1 MKNESLSLNFHLPE
15 IKHNNNRFSKS
26 VKESNKEQ
34 LVIKLKD
41 KNIVKFQTNSIKNWS
56 RNISK
61 MNFDKRKKSSL
72 NEDNN
77 IKNDKVSSIIYNKN
91 KNKLGYN
98 LTLSCTLKEKREQ
111 DSNKTNIL
119 LNNKIIKY
127 TNYKS
132 GNDILINGNNKN
144 KTSYDP
150 SGENNLYENK
160 YNNKKYINNRYDN
173 YYSDYYTP
181 NKIKQKNK
189 FDLSTINVAKINDI
203 FKKLSKKENTIDS
216 KTKNKNNSKA
226 NLSNNNSNNNS
237 DNKNLINNEDSTQN
251 SIFLNNNIKE
261 LDLEK
266 AHRKNKRKYHI
277 SQNKKKSSKNII
289 NINNIKYKLM
299 VPGLMNASTSNFK
312 ENILKSLEEQKSN
325 NISEPLLKNLKYHET
340 INNVNN
346 FILILKQHINIEAE
360 FNNIFDKN
368 KSSNNNNNMK
378 NNLNMVKCL
387 INKYN
392 LFFNSLNDISFEI
405 NIFVQKEYNN
415 LIQKIIKI
423 LICFHCLIFIILTL
437 YDINTCLNIIQIQYL
452 DIFKKIS
459 FCLYNFFLKFI
470 IVDLRNNK
478 YNDLSF
484 INSLNNLYANNPN
497 YVIKSTLSNNDI
509 FSLIHKNN
517 EILIDIFKKK
527 LYTNNSNFMSEILL
541 SLKTVISNIQNKDL
555 LYIIDTCLN
564 IFLYTILNKNFQKAL
579 SNSICPKTKNSLN
592 SVPYLPPISD
602 SSNYKYTV
610 VLDMDETLGHFIS
623 NEIKIKYFSN
633 YGYLILDDKNNF
645 NKNSE
650 NKDKIKVGLF
660 LIRPYAKYFL
670 EELNNLLYEIVV
682 FTASTKEYCDKILDI
697 LDINNNLI
705 KYRLYRSHVS
715 LRNINND
722 VKDLSLLGRD
732 LNKIIIIDNYP
743 DNYKLQRDNGLPI
756 NSWTGDIND
765 TSLKDLLNIM
775 KYFVENNVKDVRDI
789 IRKIKVQL
797 NNNNINYS
805 KIDLR

>member
-1 MKNESLSLNFHLPE
+1 MDFN
-15 IKHNNNRFSKS
+15 
-26 VKESNKEQ
+26 
-34 LVIKLKD
+34 
-41 KNIVKFQTNSIKNWS
+41 
-56 RNISK
+56 
-61 MNFDKRKKSSL
+61 KRKNSSL

-132 GNDILINGNNKN
+132 GNNILINGNNKN
-144 KTSYDP
+144 RT
-150 SGENNLYENK
+150 
-160 YNNKKYINNRYDN
+160 YNNKKYVNNRYDN

-203 FKKLSKKENTIDS
+203 FKKLSKEENILDLKS
-216 KTKNKNNSKA
+216 KNKNNSKT
-226 NLSNNNSNNNS
+226 NLSNNISNNNS
-237 DNKNLINNEDSTQN
+237 DNKNLINNDDSTQN
-251 SIFLNNNIKE
+251 SIFSNNNIKE
-261 LDLEK
+261 LE

-277 SQNKKKSSKNII
+277 SQNQKKSSKNII
-289 NINNIKYKLM
+289 NINNIKYKLI

-312 ENILKSLEEQKSN
+312 GNILKSLEEQKSN
-325 NISEPLLKNLKYHET
+325 NINISEPFLKNLKYHET

-346 FILILKQHINIEAE
+346 FILILKQHINIGIE

-368 KSSNNNNNMK
+368 KSSNNNNTVK

-470 IVDLRNNK
+470 IVELRNNK

-484 INSLNNLYANNPN
+484 INSLNDLYENNPN

-517 EILIDIFKKK
+517 EILIDILKKK

-541 SLKTVISNIQNKDL
+541 SLKTVISDIQNKDL

-579 SNSICPKTKNSLN
+579 SNSIYPKAKNSLN

-797 NNNNINYS
+797 NNNINYS

>member
-1 MKNESLSLNFHLPE
+1 MKNETLSLDFHLPE
-15 IKHNNNRFSKS
+15 LKNNNRFSSS
-26 VKESNKEQ
+26 VKENNKKQ

-41 KNIVKFQTNSIKNWS
+41 KNIIKFQSIPIKNWS
-56 RNISK
+56 RNISN
-61 MNFDKRKKSSL
+61 MNFIKRKESSI

-77 IKNDKVSSIIYNKN
+77 IKNDKVSSIIHKKN
-91 KNKLGYN
+91 NNKLGYN

-111 DSNKTNIL
+111 DSNKTNIV
-119 LNNKIIKY
+119 LNNNIIKY

-132 GNDILINGNNKN
+132 GNTTLFNGKNKN
-144 KTSYDP
+144 ITNFDS

-160 YNNKKYINNRYDN
+160 KNIKIKRSNNRYDN

-181 NKIKQKNK
+181 NKIKQIKK
-189 FDLSTINVAKINDI
+189 FELSTINITKINNI
-203 FKKLSKKENTIDS
+203 FKKFSKDEKILDN
-216 KTKNKNNSKA
+216 KNKNKNYSKA
-226 NLSNNNSNNNS
+226 DLSNNNSNSNKG
-237 DNKNLINNEDSTQN
+237 NKNLINYDDSTQN
-251 SIFLNNNIKE
+251 SIFSNNNNIKE
-261 LDLEK
+261 LEK
-266 AHRKNKRKYHI
+266 VHMKNKRKYHI
-277 SQNKKKSSKNII
+277 SQNQKNSSKNII

-299 VPGLMNASTSNFK
+299 APSLMNASRSNLKGHIF
-312 ENILKSLEEQKSN
+312 KSLEEQKISN
-325 NISEPLLKNLKYHET
+325 NININEPLLKNLKYHET

-346 FILILKQHINIEAE
+346 FILIIKQHINIENE
-360 FNNIFDKN
+360 FNNIFDKIN
-368 KSSNNNNNMK
+368 NSNNK
-378 NNLNMVKCL
+378 NVKNKLNMVKSL
-387 INKYN
+387 ISKYN

-405 NIFVQKEYNN
+405 NIFVRNEYNN

-437 YDINTCLNIIQIQYL
+437 YDINTCLNIIQIHYL

-470 IVDLRNNK
+470 INDLKNNK

-484 INSLNNLYANNPN
+484 VDSINDIYIINPR
-497 YVIKSTLSNNDI
+497 YKIKSSLSNNDI

-527 LYTNNSNFMSEILL
+527 LYTNNNNFMSEILL
-541 SLKTVISNIQNKDL
+541 SLKTLISDIQKKGL
-555 LYIIDTCLN
+555 LNIIDTCLN
-564 IFLYTILNKNFQKAL
+564 IFLYTILNKNFQKAI
-579 SNSICPKTKNSLN
+579 SNSNYPKTKISLN

-602 SSNYKYTV
+602 LSNYKYTV
-610 VLDMDETLGHFIS
+610 VLDMDETLGHLIT
-623 NEIKIKYFSN
+623 NEIKNKYFSN
-633 YGYLILDDKNNF
+633 YGYLISDDKNNF

-660 LIRPYAKYFL
+660 LIRPYAKFFL
-670 EELNNLLYEIVV
+670 EELNNLLYEIVI
-682 FTASTKEYCDKILDI
+682 FTAGTKEYCDKVLDI

-705 KYRLYRSHVS
+705 KYRLYRSHIS
-715 LRNINND
+715 LRNINKD

-732 LNKIIIIDNYP
+732 LNKIIIIDNFP
-743 DNYKLQRDNGLPI
+743 DNYKLQQDNGLPI

-775 KYFVENNVKDVRDI
+775 KYFVEKNVKDVRDI

-797 NNNNINYS
+797 NSNNYNYS
-805 KIDLR
+805 KLDL

>member
-15 IKHNNNRFSKS
+15 IKHNKNRFSKS
-26 VKESNKEQ
+26 VKESNKGQ

-56 RNISK
+56 RNISN
-61 MNFDKRKKSSL
+61 MDFNKRKNSSL

-132 GNDILINGNNKN
+132 GNNILINGNNKN
-144 KTSYDP
+144 KT
-150 SGENNLYENK
+150 
-160 YNNKKYINNRYDN
+160 YNNKKYVNNRYDN

-203 FKKLSKKENTIDS
+203 FKKLSKEENILDLKS
-216 KTKNKNNSKA
+216 KNKNNSKT
-226 NLSNNNSNNNS
+226 NLSNNISNNNS
-237 DNKNLINNEDSTQN
+237 DNKNLINNDDSTQN
-251 SIFLNNNIKE
+251 SIFSNNNIKE
-261 LDLEK
+261 LE

-277 SQNKKKSSKNII
+277 SQNQKKSSKNII
-289 NINNIKYKLM
+289 NINNIKYKLI

-312 ENILKSLEEQKSN
+312 GNILKSLEEQKSN
-325 NISEPLLKNLKYHET
+325 NINISEPFLKNLKYHET

-346 FILILKQHINIEAE
+346 FILILKQHINIGIE

-368 KSSNNNNNMK
+368 KSSNNNNTVK

-437 YDINTCLNIIQIQYL
+437 YDINTCLKIIQIQHL

-470 IVDLRNNK
+470 IVELRNNK

-484 INSLNNLYANNPN
+484 INSLNDLYENNPN

-517 EILIDIFKKK
+517 EILIDILKKK

-541 SLKTVISNIQNKDL
+541 SLKTVISDIQNKDL

-579 SNSICPKTKNSLN
+579 SNSIYPKAKNSLN

-797 NNNNINYS
+797 NNNINYS

>member
-1 MKNESLSLNFHLPE
+1 MDFN
-15 IKHNNNRFSKS
+15 
-26 VKESNKEQ
+26 
-34 LVIKLKD
+34 
-41 KNIVKFQTNSIKNWS
+41 
-56 RNISK
+56 
-61 MNFDKRKKSSL
+61 KRKNSSL

-132 GNDILINGNNKN
+132 GNNILINGNNKN
-144 KTSYDP
+144 KT
-150 SGENNLYENK
+150 
-160 YNNKKYINNRYDN
+160 YNNKKYVNNRYDN

-203 FKKLSKKENTIDS
+203 FKKLSKEENILDLKS
-216 KTKNKNNSKA
+216 KNKNNSKT
-226 NLSNNNSNNNS
+226 NLSNNISNNNS
-237 DNKNLINNEDSTQN
+237 DNKNLINNDDSTQN
-251 SIFLNNNIKE
+251 SIFSNNNIKE
-261 LDLEK
+261 LE

-277 SQNKKKSSKNII
+277 SQNQKKSSKNII
-289 NINNIKYKLM
+289 NINNIKYKLI

-312 ENILKSLEEQKSN
+312 GNILKSLEEQKSN
-325 NISEPLLKNLKYHET
+325 NINISEPFLKNLKYHET

-346 FILILKQHINIEAE
+346 FILILKQHINIGIE

-368 KSSNNNNNMK
+368 KSSNNNNTVK

-470 IVDLRNNK
+470 IVELRNNK

-484 INSLNNLYANNPN
+484 INSLNDLYENNPN

-517 EILIDIFKKK
+517 EILIDILKKK

-541 SLKTVISNIQNKDL
+541 SLKTVISDIQNKDL

-579 SNSICPKTKNSLN
+579 SNSIYPKAKNSLN

-705 KYRLYRSHVS
+705 KYRLYRSHIS

-732 LNKIIIIDNYP
+732 LSKIIIIDNYP
-743 DNYKLQRDNGLPI
+743 DNYKLQQDNGLPI

-765 TSLKDLLNIM
+765 TSLKDLLYIM
-775 KYFVENNVKDVRDI
+775 KYLVKNNVDDVREI
-789 IRKIKVQL
+789 IRKIKMQL
-797 NNNNINYS
+797 NENDINYA
-805 KIDLR
+805 KIKLKK